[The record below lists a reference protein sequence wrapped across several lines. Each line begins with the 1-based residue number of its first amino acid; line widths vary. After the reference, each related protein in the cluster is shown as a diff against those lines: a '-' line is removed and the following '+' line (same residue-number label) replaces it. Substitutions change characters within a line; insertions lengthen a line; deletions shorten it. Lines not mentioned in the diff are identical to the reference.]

1 MGRLWPLVFTV
12 VFSSVFSFVFCKTN
26 VQTFIVRVQN
36 DLKPPHYPSI
46 KAWYKATLTSLSST
60 SIAQSQTQDSHVQL
74 LHVYSTVFH
83 GFSARLS
90 PQQAEEL
97 TRRPEILAVL
107 PDRLYQFQTTRTP
120 QFMGL
125 RAGTGAPNGILNDS
139 DSGSNVI
146 IGVLDTGIWP
156 ERLNFH
162 DQDLGPVPSHW
173 RGKCDGGEKF
183 PKTLCNKKLIGARYF
198 TAGYGAAAKYSA
210 QDDEET
216 EPLINSARDTVGH
229 GTHTASTAA
238 GRHVNNASFFGFA
251 HGVAIGVAPKAR
263 IAVYKVCGDKG
274 CAGSDI
280 LGGIDSAVKDG
291 VDVISI
297 SLGGDPRPYFG
308 DPIAIGSFGATEKG
322 ILFSASAGN
331 SGPDS
336 TTVINVAPWITTV
349 GASTID
355 RKFPAYLVLDDGRV
369 ITGSSLYS
377 GRSAAPKHKYVPL
390 VYAGNVSVKHKDGA
404 TAPSSH
410 CWPNTLDANK
420 VRGKIVVCDRG
431 EGSRVEKSVV
441 VKKAGGIGVVVAN
454 VAGLGEGLL
463 ADPYLSPGLAITE
476 SARSTVLNYISSSKN
491 PRASLR
497 FSGTTQVGVGPA
509 PMIGSFSSRGPNV
522 ISPHVLKPDLVAPG
536 VNILAA
542 WPDGIAPT
550 ELSAD
555 RRRTA
560 FNIISGTSMSCPH
573 VSGVAALLKGAHP
586 NWSPAMIK
594 SAMMTTAYTHDTY
607 GNVLRDEKDLKSS
620 NAFGMG
626 AGHVDPEKAVDPGLV
641 YDITVDDYLHFLCAS
656 GYNSTEIKVITT
668 RQVNCSGT
676 KQPNLWDLNY
686 PAIAVSLGASEPSK
700 SEVVVKRT
708 VTHVCDGASTY
719 TVKITNPKGAIV
731 TVDHAKMVFTQKGQK
746 RTYTVRILAQKVGL
760 PLDGKLSEFGHLTWT
775 DGKHQVTSP
784 IVVSW
789 S

>member
-12 VFSSVFSFVFCKTN
+12 LFSSFSSLSIVFCKTN
-26 VQTFIVRVQN
+26 VQTTQTFIVRVQN
-36 DLKPPHYPSI
+36 DLKPSHYSNI
-46 KAWYKATLTSLSST
+46 KAWYKSTLTSLNST
-60 SIAQSQTQDSHVQL
+60 NIAQTQDSHDQL

-97 TRRPEILAVL
+97 TNRPEILAVF
-107 PDRLYQFQTTRTP
+107 PDRLLQIQTTRTP
-120 QFMGL
+120 QFLGL
-125 RAGTGAPNGILNDS
+125 GTGTGAPNSILNDS

-162 DQDLGPVPSHW
+162 DHGLGPVPSRW
-173 RGKCDGGEKF
+173 RGKCAGGEKF

-198 TAGYGAAAKYSA
+198 AKGYQAQYAK
-210 QDDEET
+210 DEET
-216 EPLINSARDTVGH
+216 ELINSARDTAGH

-238 GRHVNNASFFGFA
+238 GRQVNHASFFGFA
-251 HGVAIGVAPKAR
+251 HGVATGVAPKAR
-263 IAVYKVCGDKG
+263 IAVYKVCGAQG
-274 CAGSDI
+274 CANSDI
-280 LGGIDSAVKDG
+280 LDGIDSAVEDG
-291 VDVISI
+291 VDIISA
-297 SLGGDPRPYFG
+297 SLGGRPMPYYR
-308 DPIAIGSFGATEKG
+308 DPIAIGSFGAIEKG

-336 TTVINVAPWITTV
+336 KTTINLAPWITTV

-355 RKFPAYLVLDDGRV
+355 RKFPADLVLEDGRV
-369 ITGSSLYS
+369 ITGSSLFQ
-377 GRSAAPKHKYVPL
+377 GRPAGPKDKYVPL
-390 VYAGNVSVKHKDGA
+390 VYAGNVTVKGLDGA
-404 TAPSSH
+404 SAAD
-410 CWPNTLDANK
+410 CLPNTLDADL

-431 EGSRVEKSVV
+431 GGSRVEKSVV
-441 VKKAGGIGVVVAN
+441 VKEAGGIGVVVAN
-454 VAGLGEGLL
+454 VEDLGEGLL
-463 ADPYLSPGLAITE
+463 ADAYLNPGLAITE
-476 SARSTVLNYISSSKN
+476 SARTTVLEYISSSKN
-491 PRASLR
+491 PRATLR
-497 FSGTTQVGVGPA
+497 FSGTTKVGVGPA
-509 PMIGSFSSRGPNV
+509 PAIACFSSRGPNV

-542 WPDGIAPT
+542 WPDGIPPS

-594 SAMMTTAYTHDTY
+594 SAMMTTAYTHDKD
-607 GNVLRDEKDLKSS
+607 GKVLRDEKDLNVS

-656 GYNSTEIKVITT
+656 GYNSKEIKVIS
-668 RQVNCSGT
+668 RRRVNCSGT
-676 KQPNLWDLNY
+676 QQRNLWDLNY
-686 PAIAVSLGASEPSK
+686 PAIVVFLGASAPSK
-700 SEVVVKRT
+700 SEVVVKRA
-708 VTHVCDGASTY
+708 VTHVSNGASTY

-731 TVDHAKMVFTQKGQK
+731 TVDHGKMVFTQKGQTQ
-746 RTYTVRILAQKVGL
+746 TYRVRILAEKVGL
-760 PLDGKLSEFGHLTWT
+760 PLDGNLSEFGHLTWT
-775 DGKHQVTSP
+775 DGKHHVTSP
-784 IVVSW
+784 IVVRW

>member
-12 VFSSVFSFVFCKTN
+12 LFSSVFSIVLCKTN
-26 VQTFIVRVQN
+26 VQTTQTFIVRVQN
-36 DLKPPHYPSI
+36 DLKPPHHPNI
-46 KAWYKATLTSLSST
+46 KAWYRSTLTSLSST
-60 SIAQSQTQDSHVQL
+60 SIAQTQDSHVQL
-74 LHVYSTVFH
+74 LHVYNTVFH

-97 TRRPEILAVL
+97 THRPEILAVF
-107 PDRLYQFQTTRTP
+107 PDRLLPIQTTRTP
-120 QFMGL
+120 QFMGI
-125 RAGTGAPNGILNDS
+125 RASTGAPNGILNDS

-162 DQDLGPVPSHW
+162 DQGLGPVPSHW

-198 TAGYGAAAKYSA
+198 TGGYGATA
-210 QDDEET
+210 QDEET
-216 EPLINSARDTVGH
+216 ELTNSARDTVGH

-238 GRHVNNASFFGFA
+238 GRHVGNASFFGFA

-263 IAVYKVCGDKG
+263 IAVYKVCGSKG

-280 LGGIDSAVKDG
+280 LGGIDSAVEDG
-291 VDVISI
+291 VDVISV
-297 SLGGDPRPYFG
+297 SLGGEPRPYFL
-308 DPIAIGSFGATEKG
+308 DPIAIGSFGAIEKG

-355 RKFPAYLVLDDGRV
+355 RKFPADLVLDDGRV
-369 ITGSSLYS
+369 ITGSSLFT
-377 GRSAAPKHKYVPL
+377 GQSAWTKDKYVPL
-390 VYAGNVSVKHKDGA
+390 VYAGNVSVKHPDGA
-404 TAPSSH
+404 SPSTH
-410 CWPNTLDANK
+410 CLPNTLDANK

-431 EGSRVEKSVV
+431 GGSRVEKSVV
-441 VKKAGGIGVVVAN
+441 VKEAGGIGVVVAN
-454 VAGLGEGLL
+454 VDGLGEGLL
-463 ADPYLSPGLAITE
+463 ADPYLSPGLEITE
-476 SARSTVLNYISSSKN
+476 SARRTVLKYISSSKN

-497 FSGTTQVGVGPA
+497 FSGTTQVGVRPA
-509 PMIGSFSSRGPNV
+509 PTIACFSSRGPNV

-542 WPDGIAPT
+542 WPDGIAPS

-594 SAMMTTAYTHDTY
+594 SAMMTTAYTHDTDAK
-607 GNVLRDEKDLKSS
+607 VLRDERDFKSS

-656 GYNSTEIKVITT
+656 GYNSTEIKVIT
-668 RQVNCSGT
+668 RKQVNCSET
-676 KQPNLWDLNY
+676 QQSNLWDLNY
-686 PAIAVSLGASEPSK
+686 PAIAVSLGASAPSK

-708 VTHVCDGASTY
+708 VTHVCNGASTY

-731 TVDHAKMVFTQKGQK
+731 TVDHTKMVFTQKGQK
-746 RTYTVRILAQKVGL
+746 QTYTVRILAQKAGL
-760 PLDGKLSEFGHLTWT
+760 PLDGKMSEFGRLTWT

-784 IVVSW
+784 IVVNW